1 MPAAKIN
8 LTVEQGSTFTK
19 TFIWKDAKNR
29 PINLAGYTASLQV
42 RAKAD
47 ESLPILLEIGSQA
60 PESGITLGGTAGTIA
75 LEISDEETATL
86 TFTKGSYDLLMTPP
100 SGKRKRLVQGTFTVS
115 PRVTVLA

>member
-19 TFIWKDAKNR
+19 TFVWKDGKNR
-29 PINLAGYTASLQV
+29 PVNLTGYVASLQV

-47 ESLPILLEIGSQA
+47 DALPVLLEIGSQA

-75 LEISDEETATL
+75 IEISDEETAAL
-86 TFTKGSYDLLMTPP
+86 TFAKGSYDLLMTPP
-100 SGKRKRLVQGTFTVS
+100 SGKRKRLVQGSFTVS
-115 PRVTVLA
+115 PRVTVGV